1 MHTTFPRP
9 STDVITLAKTDLLRA
24 VLAYREEAI
33 VPVEDGSGI
42 QPTLA
47 SALALM
53 KNLAAKPKAKTAIP
67 VEGNSVMAYRE
78 PLPTEVTA

>member
-1 MHTTFPRP
+1 MEATFPRP
-9 STDVITLAKTDLLRA
+9 STDTITLAKTDVKAA
-24 VLAYREEAI
+24 VIRYREEAVI
-33 VPVEDGSGI
+33 PAPDGSGI